1 MNLAAPDWHVK
12 RTSSPKP
19 HGIFTRFD
27 FTAHSRHNQPVLRVL
42 ITGLV
47 ATGLMLG
54 AFFAWGGYFEG
65 LFTEEAAA
73 QPGPWDWLF
82 AVGLLT
88 LDVFLPIPTTAVLA
102 TLGMAY
108 GPWLGGL
115 IGTLGTFAAGTTGY
129 GLCRVLNERTARF
142 LVGEKSMEIGGKFFE
157 QSGGWVIALSRWTIL
172 LPELLSCYAGLMRM
186 PPRQYFAAL
195 LCGTLPMSFTYAW
208 LGSTDAA
215 QENKL
220 LALGLSAAI
229 PVLLWGGWRW
239 WSKRKA
245 SQQPCQDKQTD

>member
-1 MNLAAPDWHVK
+1 
-12 RTSSPKP
+12 
-19 HGIFTRFD
+19 
-27 FTAHSRHNQPVLRVL
+27 VLRIL
-42 ITGLV
+42 ITGLI

-65 LFTEEAAA
+65 LFTEEAAS

-82 AVGLLT
+82 AIGLLT
-88 LDVFLPIPTTAVLA
+88 LDVFLPIPATAVLV

-115 IGTLGTFAAGTTGY
+115 IGTVGTFAAGTTGY
-129 GLCRVLNERTARF
+129 SLCRVLNKRAARF
-142 LVGEKSMEIGGKFFE
+142 LVGEKGMEIGGRFFE
-157 QSGGWVIALSRWTIL
+157 KSGGWVIALSRWTIL

-229 PVLLWGGWRW
+229 PVVLWGGWRW
-239 WSKRKA
+239 WSKNKTHTSSINE
-245 SQQPCQDKQTD
+245 SQNNQSKPSND

>member
-88 LDVFLPIPTTAVLA
+88 LDVFLPIPATAVLA

-142 LVGEKSMEIGGKFFE
+142 LVGEKGMEIGGKFFK

-195 LCGTLPMSFTYAW
+195 FCGTLPMSFTYAW

-239 WSKRKA
+239 WQKRKTI
-245 SQQPCQDKQTD
+245 SSDMD